1 MLNSKLLLS
10 NLLLVAATLSLGSF
24 GLATAAQA
32 GVIVAWDAQPAN
44 TSLSSATSSTIDAN
58 LSAPVVL
65 SLGSGFSPN
74 SYAGL
79 STFGGYATVDTSSG
93 LGSAISNGT
102 YWEFTI
108 SPAAG
113 YQVQIDSL
121 VVPSNYAGTAGLY
134 VYQGSP
140 ASTINLASSADSYAS
155 SLGSVSPTTLGAD
168 AAVWTLTLNAP
179 LTISSAET
187 FRIAISENYGWRTVG
202 LYRDRS
208 YWDPA
213 VLHNALEINGA
224 VTAAVPEPSSLVLL
238 GLGSLG
244 LCRMARGRKRG

>member
-1 MLNSKLLLS
+1 MTSLKFR
-10 NLLLVAATLSLGSF
+10 VIAALCTLGLGH
-24 GLATAAQA
+24 AAQA
-32 GVIVAWDAQPAN
+32 GVIVAWNAQPAN
-44 TSLSSATSSTIDAN
+44 TSLSSATSSTIAAN

-65 SLGSGFSPN
+65 SLGSGFTPN
-74 SYAGL
+74 SHGL

-179 LTISSAET
+179 LTISTAET
-187 FRIAISENYGWRTVG
+187 FRVAISENYAYKTVG

-213 VLHNALEINGA
+213 LLRNALEINGT
-224 VTAAVPEPSSLVLL
+224 VTIVPEPSSLVLL

-244 LCRMARGRKRG
+244 LCFVARRRNCG

>member
-1 MLNSKLLLS
+1 MLNSKR
-10 NLLLVAATLSLGSF
+10 LLVAATLSLGSF

-65 SLGSGFSPN
+65 SLGSGFTAN
-74 SYAGL
+74 SYNS
-79 STFGGYATVDTSSG
+79 STFGGYSTKDTSSG

-108 SPAAG
+108 TPATG

-121 VVPSNYAGTAGLY
+121 VVPARYDGQGGLY
-134 VYQGSP
+134 VWQGSP

-155 SLGSVSPTTLGAD
+155 SLGSVSPTTSGAD

-187 FRIAISENYGWRTVG
+187 FRIAISENYGWKTVG
-202 LYRDRS
+202 LYPDSAPLR
-208 YWDPA
+208 
-213 VLHNALEINGA
+213 NALEINGT
-224 VTAAVPEPSSLVLL
+224 VTAAVPEPSSIVLL

-244 LCRMARGRKRG
+244 LCCVARGRKRG

>member
-1 MLNSKLLLS
+1 
-10 NLLLVAATLSLGSF
+10 
-24 GLATAAQA
+24 
-32 GVIVAWDAQPAN
+32 
-44 TSLSSATSSTIDAN
+44 
-58 LSAPVVL
+58 
-65 SLGSGFSPN
+65 
-74 SYAGL
+74 
-79 STFGGYATVDTSSG
+79 
-93 LGSAISNGT
+93 
-102 YWEFTI
+102 
-108 SPAAG
+108 
-113 YQVQIDSL
+113 VQIDSL

-168 AAVWTLTLNAP
+168 AAVWTLTLNAQ

>member
-1 MLNSKLLLS
+1 MTSLKFR
-10 NLLLVAATLSLGSF
+10 VIAALCTLGLGH
-24 GLATAAQA
+24 AAQA
-32 GVIVAWDAQPAN
+32 GVIVAWNAQPAN
-44 TSLSSATSSTIDAN
+44 TSLSSATSSTIAAN
-58 LSAPVVL
+58 LSGPAVL

-74 SYAGL
+74 SHAGL

-93 LGSAISNGT
+93 LASAISNGT

-134 VYQGSP
+134 VYQGDP
-140 ASTINLASSADSYAS
+140 GSTINLASSADSYAS
-155 SLGSVSPTTLGAD
+155 SLGSVSPSTLGAD
-168 AAVWTLTLNAP
+168 AAFWTLTLNAP

-187 FRIAISENYGWRTVG
+187 FRIAISENYGWKTVG

-213 VLHNALEINGA
+213 LLRNALEINGT
-224 VTAAVPEPSSLVLL
+224 VTIVPEPSSLVLL

-244 LCRMARGRKRG
+244 LCCVARRRNRG

>member
-1 MLNSKLLLS
+1 MISFRLRVIAVLC
-10 NLLLVAATLSLGSF
+10 TF
-24 GLATAAQA
+24 GLANSAQA
-32 GVIVAWDAQPAN
+32 AVIVAWDAKPTN
-44 TSLSSATSSTIDAN
+44 TSLTSATSSTIDAN
-58 LSAPVVL
+58 LSSPVVL
-65 SLGSGFSPN
+65 SLGSGFSAN
-74 SYAGL
+74 SYNGA
-79 STFGGYATVDTSSG
+79 TFGGYATVDTSSG

-121 VVPSNYAGTAGLY
+121 VVPAKYNGQAGLY
-134 VYQGSP
+134 VWQGSP
-140 ASTINLASSADSYAS
+140 TSTINLASSADSYTS
-155 SLGSVSPTTLGAD
+155 SLGSVSPTGLGAD
-168 AAVWTLTLNAP
+168 VAVWTLTLNAP

-187 FRIAISENYGWRTVG
+187 FRIAISENYSYKTVG
-202 LYRDRS
+202 LQPDN

-244 LCRMARGRKRG
+244 LCCVARRRNRG

>member
-1 MLNSKLLLS
+1 MTSLKFR
-10 NLLLVAATLSLGSF
+10 VIAALCTLGLGH
-24 GLATAAQA
+24 AAQA
-32 GVIVAWDAQPAN
+32 GVIVAWNAQPEN
-44 TSLSSATSSTIDAN
+44 TSLSSATSSTTAAN

-65 SLGSGFSPN
+65 SLGSGFTPN
-74 SYAGL
+74 SNGL
-79 STFGGYATVDTSSG
+79 STFGGFATVDTSSG

-140 ASTINLASSADSYAS
+140 ASTINLARSTDSYAS
-155 SLGSVSPTTLGAD
+155 SLGSAVPTGLGAD
-168 AAVWTLTLNAP
+168 AADWTLTLNSP

-187 FRIAISENYGWRTVG
+187 FRIAISENYSWRTVG

-208 YWDPA
+208 
-213 VLHNALEINGA
+213 
-224 VTAAVPEPSSLVLL
+224 
-238 GLGSLG
+238 
-244 LCRMARGRKRG
+244 

>member
-1 MLNSKLLLS
+1 MLNSKLLFF
-10 NLLLVAATLSLGSF
+10 AATLSLGSL
-24 GLATAAQA
+24 GLATAAEA
-32 GVIVAWDAQPAN
+32 SVIVAWDAQPAN

-65 SLGSGFSPN
+65 SLGSGFTAN
-74 SYAGL
+74 SYGL

-108 SPAAG
+108 TPAAG

-238 GLGSLG
+238 GLGGLG

>member
-1 MLNSKLLLS
+1 
-10 NLLLVAATLSLGSF
+10 
-24 GLATAAQA
+24 
-32 GVIVAWDAQPAN
+32 
-44 TSLSSATSSTIDAN
+44 STIAAN
-58 LSAPVVL
+58 LSGPAVL
-65 SLGSGFSPN
+65 SLGSGFTPN
-74 SYAGL
+74 SHGSI
-79 STFGGYATVDTSSG
+79 STFGGFATVDTSFG

-121 VVPSNYAGTAGLY
+121 VVPSNYDGTAGLY

-179 LTISSAET
+179 LTISTAET
-187 FRIAISENYGWRTVG
+187 FRVAISENYAYKTVG

-213 VLHNALEINGA
+213 LLRNALEINGT
-224 VTAAVPEPSSLVLL
+224 VTIVPEPSSLVLL

-244 LCRMARGRKRG
+244 LCFVARRRNCG

>member
-1 MLNSKLLLS
+1 MTSLKFR
-10 NLLLVAATLSLGSF
+10 VIAALCTLGLGH
-24 GLATAAQA
+24 AAQA
-32 GVIVAWDAQPAN
+32 GVIVAWNAQPAN
-44 TSLSSATSSTIDAN
+44 TSLSSATSSTTAAN

-65 SLGSGFSPN
+65 SLGTGFTPN
-74 SYAGL
+74 SNGL

-121 VVPSNYAGTAGLY
+121 VVPSNYAGDAGLY
-134 VYQGSP
+134 VWQGSP
-140 ASTINLASSADSYAS
+140 PSTINLARSTDSYAS
-155 SLGSVSPTTLGAD
+155 SLGSAVPTGLGAD
-168 AAVWTLTLNAP
+168 AAYWTLTLNSP

-187 FRIAISENYGWRTVG
+187 FRIAISENYTYRTVG

-213 VLHNALEINGA
+213 LLRNALEINGT
-224 VTAAVPEPSSLVLL
+224 VTIVPEPSSLVLL

-244 LCRMARGRKRG
+244 LCFVARRRNCG